1 MERLRYIICRLKQVD
16 NDGKFTYSNVVS
28 LQNERGKTSLKLFP
42 NPTHDIV
49 FIEAENRQQS
59 FVLYN
64 AIGQVLYQANTIPD
78 KLDMTK
84 QAAGLY
90 FLKVKQEELKFVKQ

>member
-1 MERLRYIICRLKQVD
+1 MDIDR
-16 NDGKFTYSNVVS
+16 KFTYSNIIS
-28 LQNERGKTSLKLFP
+28 LQNESRKTPLKLFP

-49 FIEAENRQQS
+49 FIEAENREQP

-64 AIGQVLYQANTIPD
+64 ATGQVLYQANTIPY
-78 KLDMTK
+78 KLDMTI